1 MIPKKGYKSKDP
13 ADYRP
18 ISITSC
24 LGKLAERL
32 IRNRLYSILED
43 KKILVKQQSG
53 FRNNKGASDNLL
65 FFTQKISETIQK
77 NKKACAIFFDISK
90 AFDKVW
96 HKGVIFKLNKLGVP
110 NYLIKFVI
118 DFLSVRQFRVK
129 VNDVCGDYCPI
140 KCGIP
145 QGSVIGPLLFLVY
158 INDIPLAD
166 SKHISYSSLFADDLA
181 TFFLFKKPTSALKKR
196 INSYLESLVQ

>member
-1 MIPKKGYKSKDP
+1 MSGIPNEWKFATMTMIPKKGYKSKDP

-77 NKKACAIFFDISK
+77 NKK
-90 AFDKVW
+90 
-96 HKGVIFKLNKLGVP
+96 LVP
-110 NYLIKFVI
+110 SFLIYQ
-118 DFLSVRQFRVK
+118 R
-129 VNDVCGDYCPI
+129 
-140 KCGIP
+140 
-145 QGSVIGPLLFLVY
+145 PLTKY
-158 INDIPLAD
+158 GT
-166 SKHISYSSLFADDLA
+166 K
-181 TFFLFKKPTSALKKR
+181 
-196 INSYLESLVQ
+196 E